1 MHRIGS
7 DNELWTEL
15 KAWVA
20 ALDGATCLTTGE
32 LLDLAALT
40 IRMASSVVLHGHEVG
55 MILTATKK
63 VLTRWTGTHD

>member
-1 MHRIGS
+1 MHSFGS

-32 LLDLAALT
+32 LLKMAAIT
-40 IRMASSVVLHGHEVG
+40 ARMASSVVLHGHELND
-55 MILTATKK
+55 ILSCTKK
-63 VLTRWTGTHD
+63 VFTRWPGTHD

>member
-1 MHRIGS
+1 MHTFGS

-32 LLDLAALT
+32 LLNLAAIT
-40 IRMASSVVLHGHEVG
+40 TRMASSVVLHGHEVG
-55 MILTATKK
+55 TILSATKK
-63 VLTRWTGTHD
+63 VLTRWPGTTD